1 MARCGVRNL
10 EWWEEFKGYELSKI
24 KIEHME
30 CKFCISMNKCE
41 GFVRVDD
48 QERDTK

>member
-1 MARCGVRNL
+1 MNL
-10 EWWEEFKGYELSKI
+10 DAELGIWRGGQI

-30 CKFCISMNKCE
+30 CKFCKSMNKCE

-48 QERDTK
+48 QEIPNSESF